1 MMPEWRRMFVATVAF
16 AVIAMVVPPIW
27 RTVNS
32 PQSKLFGT
40 EWFQDT
46 LHRFRFTEQEWLP
59 STWLTNGLLEAAR
72 PPAVVMADKVSDLQ
86 IVQSVLY
93 LALLV
98 SNALFFHVLT
108 VWAAKRW
115 FRVSY
120 ANLACRPA
128 ARRQVGGTISDRIFS
143 FLRF

>member
-1 MMPEWRRMFVATVAF
+1 MFIIHKLPELRRIIVGAIAI
-16 AVIAMVVPPIW
+16 AVIAMVAPPIW
-27 RTVNS
+27 RTINS

-46 LHRFRFTEQEWLP
+46 LYRFRFTEQEWLP

-72 PPAVVMADKVSDLQ
+72 PATFVLTDRVTDLP

-108 VWAAKRW
+108 VFAAKRW
-115 FRVSY
+115 FRASY
-120 ANLACRPA
+120 ANLACRRT
-128 ARRQVGGTISDRIFS
+128 RR
-143 FLRF
+143 